1 MQIYNVYQSGK
12 RLYIDEKENPD
23 NKIVVNKYDNMQQTL
38 RLISDGT
45 LPPRLYWAL
54 RNPKLSNKYFILKLV
69 NNEDLIVG
77 TDISAYAGLWDMLLI
92 GTDEDYIIEGADID
106 QSRLTYVS
114 DHFGRLFVRDNFLE
128 ELDFEEQC
136 SPTFKV
142 FYDEIMF
149 QLGEKADT
157 KDIPDKLS
165 DFENDTNF
173 ISGFDTI
180 EDGNGNV
187 TIVDGVYGNFTFNID
202 SELSETSPRPVQNK
216 VVTLKINEIDDS
228 VQEIDSKTDEA
239 LVIAKGANNSL
250 VYDNYATMIT
260 SLNAMQGDNLKIG
273 QNLLIVT
280 LNVPDLWVSDVINV
294 HSNYEHVSDEQ
305 FVTDLADGT
314 VQVGYYVLSPL
325 ETQKVDLDEYVK
337 KTDYA
342 TVTDVSAKATSE
354 KPITPLIID
363 YATMKALTDPKN
375 ITWDDTQKALAR
387 ATLGAVGSNEYVSTP
402 SSGQKGK
409 YGVVRLRDGMGIS
422 AAFEGAIYVV
432 TPTNAEI
439 DERTQKYE
447 PITPSNLDYA
457 VKKALSDCKLTGDD
471 VWTDEEKAKALELLG
486 GLKKIVSADS
496 LQRVYAIGQDG
507 AEKTLKASENPFANA
522 LVLFGQGG
530 IVKVGTPT
538 ADNHA
543 TTKKYVDDLVGSVE
557 TILTELHSYAQTK
570 IGGES

>member
-149 QLGEKADT
+149 QLDEKADT

-173 ISGFDTI
+173 ISGFDTVD
-180 EDGNGNV
+180 DGNGNV

-250 VYDNYATMIT
+250 VYGNYATMIT
-260 SLNAMQGDNLKIG
+260 SLNAMQGENLKVG

-280 LNVPDLWVSDVINV
+280 LNVPDLWVSDVTDV
-294 HSNYEHVSDEQ
+294 HSNYEYVSDEQ
-305 FVTDLADGT
+305 FVSDLSDGA

-325 ETQKVDLDEYVK
+325 ETQKVDLTEYLK

-354 KPITPLIID
+354 KPITPLILD

-387 ATLGAVGSNEYVSTP
+387 ATLGAVGSEDYATGDKAGLVQMAKWNSYGLYMANDGKIIAISKATNE
-402 SSGQKGK
+402 
-409 YGVVRLRDGMGIS
+409 
-422 AAFEGAIYVV
+422 
-432 TPTNAEI
+432 EI
-439 DERTQKYE
+439 DEKVSGFK
-447 PITPSNLDYA
+447 PIVPSNLDYA

-471 VWTDEEKAKALELLG
+471 VWTEEEKAKALELLG
-486 GLKKIVSADS
+486 GVNKSNVKMDAFAMSIVQRDGGGRVLTQNPIAD
-496 LQRVYAIGQDG
+496 G
-507 AEKTLKASENPFANA
+507 
-522 LVLFGQGG
+522 
-530 IVKVGTPT
+530 
-538 ADNHA
+538 HA
-543 TTKKYVDDLVGSVE
+543 TTKKYVDDLVGSVQS
-557 TILTELHSYAQTK
+557 ILTELHAHAESL